1 MNYLINPDAIV
12 SKEETQSAESSD
24 SVSDEIKDKSES
36 VEDKLE
42 KLANMKEKGL
52 IDEGEFNSKKEELLK
67 KM

>member
-1 MNYLINPDAIV
+1 MKSKIN
-12 SKEETQSAESSD
+12 QNQLN
-24 SVSDEIKDKSES
+24 
-36 VEDKLE
+36 KLE